1 MTTISPEIMFVKDAS
16 HGLARRA
23 IINARSSFGTAR
35 ALGVASSAT
44 RMRGDGGRR
53 TSATAARDA
62 QPQQARGSN
71 STLAFALGSIVSGAL
86 GYYLAT
92 SRTDTNKTNT
102 DFNTQYGT
110 PEDFKV
116 AIKELQD
123 AFKDDEDAVSTDED
137 ELERH
142 GLANFGIH
150 PGACLGQ
157 FAAPR

>member
-1 MTTISPEIMFVKDAS
+1 MFVKDAS

-23 IINARSSFGTAR
+23 IINTLGSARRRSSFGLSR
-35 ALGVASSAT
+35 ALGVAGSAT
-44 RMRGDGGRR
+44 RTRGDGGRR
-53 TSATAARDA
+53 TSVTAAGHA

-71 STLAFALGSIVSGAL
+71 STLAFALGSVVSGGL

-92 SRTDTNKTNT
+92 SHTETNKTNT

-123 AFKDDEDAVSTDED
+123 ALKDDEDAVSTDED

-150 PGACLGQ
+150 PGTCLGRL
-157 FAAPR
+157 AASG